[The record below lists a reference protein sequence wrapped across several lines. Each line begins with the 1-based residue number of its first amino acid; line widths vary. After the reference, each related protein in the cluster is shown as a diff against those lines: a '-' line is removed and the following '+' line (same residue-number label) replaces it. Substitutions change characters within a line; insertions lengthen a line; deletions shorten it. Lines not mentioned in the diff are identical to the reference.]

1 MSNHPCRALGYARR
15 RLASTLAAVA
25 LAGLL
30 AGCGSSAGSTPG
42 SAGKGGDGGLQ
53 VVTSFYPLQ
62 FVATRIGGPDA
73 TVSSLTRPG
82 AEPHDLELTPR
93 DVAAVQQADLVVY
106 LSGFQPAVDQAVAQH
121 VGGDALDVA
130 PAAHLDLHASGPD
143 DHAEAGDHS
152 DDHSDDHADESTG
165 EGAVDPHF
173 WLDPTR
179 LAQVSAQVAD
189 AMAKADPGAAAA
201 FRERA
206 TALTGELTALDDAFR
221 TGLAHCAS
229 TDLVTSHTAFG
240 YLAQRY
246 GLHQVGI
253 TGLSPE
259 AEPDPRSLA
268 AVATFVREHD
278 VSTIYSE
285 TLVSPA
291 VARTV
296 ARETGATTAVL
307 DPIEGLTDASAGR
320 DYLEVMRSNLAVLQ
334 KGQSCS

>member
-1 MSNHPCRALGYARR
+1 MLIGPALWHVARR
-15 RLASTLAAVA
+15 GPVRY
-25 LAGLL
+25 LAGLAAAVLSVGTL
-30 AGCGSSAGSTPG
+30 AGCGSPAAAERSPAGS
-42 SAGKGGDGGLQ
+42 GGRLH

-62 FVATRIGGPDA
+62 FVASTIGGPDA

-93 DVAAVQQADLVVY
+93 DVATVQKADLVVY
-106 LSGFQPAVDQAVAQH
+106 LSGFQPAVDQAVDQH
-121 VGGDALDVA
+121 TGGDVLDVA
-130 PAAHLDLHASGPD
+130 PAAHLDLHG
-143 DHAEAGDHS
+143 
-152 DDHSDDHADESTG
+152 TG
-165 EGAVDPHF
+165 GAAVDPHF

-189 AMAKADPGAAAA
+189 AMASADPDAAAT
-201 FRERA
+201 FHQRA
-206 TALTGELTALDDAFR
+206 TALAGELSRLDRDFR
-221 TGLAHCAS
+221 TGLAHC
-229 TDLVTSHTAFG
+229 TNRDLVTSHTAFG

-253 TGLSPE
+253 TGMSPE

-268 AVATFVREHD
+268 AVATYVREHH

-320 DYLEVMRSNLAVLQ
+320 DYLQVMRSNLAVL
-334 KGQSCS
+334 KNGQSCS

>member
-1 MSNHPCRALGYARR
+1 MFLERAPRLRPRR
-15 RLASTLAAVA
+15 RSVSWLVVATAAAVVA
-25 LAGLL
+25 LL
-30 AGCGSSAGSTPG
+30 AGCGSAGPA
-42 SAGKGGDGGLQ
+42 AGKNDGLR
-53 VVTSFYPLQ
+53 VVASFYPLQ
-62 FVATRIGGPDA
+62 FVAERIGGPDA

-106 LSGFQPAVDQAVAQH
+106 LGGFQPAVDQAVRQNA
-121 VGGDALDVA
+121 GNTTLDVA
-130 PAAHLDLHASGPD
+130 QAAHLDLHASSRD
-143 DHAEAGDHS
+143 DHPEGG
-152 DDHSDDHADESTG
+152 DHADEG
-165 EGAVDPHF
+165 GAEGAVDPHF

-179 LAQVSAQVAD
+179 LAQVSQQVAD
-189 AMAKADPGAAAA
+189 AMAKADPDAAAA
-201 FRERA
+201 FQQRA
-206 TALTGELTALDDAFR
+206 AALADELARLDEDFR

-268 AVATFVREHD
+268 AVATYVREHH

-320 DYLEVMRSNLAVLQ
+320 NYLEVMRSNLAVLE
-334 KGQSCS
+334 KGQSCQ

>member
-1 MSNHPCRALGYARR
+1 MSNDGRPHRAPAR
-15 RLASTLAAVA
+15 RLAATMTAAVA
-25 LAGLL
+25 LTGLL
-30 AGCGSSAGSTPG
+30 AGCGSSAGTTPG
-42 SAGKGGDGGLQ
+42 SVGKRDGGLH

-106 LSGFQPAVDQAVAQH
+106 LGGFQPAVDQAVDQH
-121 VGGDALDVA
+121 AGRDALDVA
-130 PAAHLDLHASGPD
+130 AAAHLDVHTSGSD
-143 DHAEAGDHS
+143 DHTGEAGDHV
-152 DDHSDDHADESTG
+152 G
-165 EGAVDPHF
+165 EEAVDPHF

-179 LAQVSAQVAD
+179 LATVSQQVAE
-189 AMAKADPGAAAA
+189 AMAKADPDAAAA
-201 FRERA
+201 FRQRA
-206 TALTGELTALDDAFR
+206 TALAGDLSALDDAFR
-221 TGLAHCAS
+221 VGLAHCAS

-268 AVATFVREHD
+268 AVATFVREHH

-320 DYLEVMRSNLAVLQ
+320 DYLEVMRSNLAVLK

>member
-1 MSNHPCRALGYARR
+1 MSNDGRPHRAPAR
-15 RLASTLAAVA
+15 RLAATMTAAVA
-25 LAGLL
+25 LTGLL

-42 SAGKGGDGGLQ
+42 SAGQRDGGLH

-106 LSGFQPAVDQAVAQH
+106 LSGFQPAVDQAVDQH

-130 PAAHLDLHASGPD
+130 AAAHLDLHASGPD
-143 DHAEAGDHS
+143 DHAEAGDQT
-152 DDHSDDHADESTG
+152 DDHADDHAG

-179 LAQVSAQVAD
+179 LAQVSTQVAE
-189 AMAKADPGAAAA
+189 AMAKADPDAAAA

-206 TALTGELTALDDAFR
+206 AALAGELSALDAAFR

-268 AVATFVREHD
+268 AVATFVRDHH

-320 DYLEVMRSNLAVLQ
+320 DYLQVMRSNLAVLK
-334 KGQSCS
+334 KGQSCA

>member
-1 MSNHPCRALGYARR
+1 VLS
-15 RLASTLAAVA
+15 
-25 LAGLL
+25 AGVL
-30 AGCGSSAGSTPG
+30 AGCGSPAAAGGGVG
-42 SAGKGGDGGLQ
+42 SGGGLH

-62 FVATRIGGPDA
+62 FVASTIGGPDA

-93 DVAAVQQADLVVY
+93 DVATLQKADLVVY
-106 LSGFQPAVDQAVAQH
+106 LSGFQPAVDQAVDQH
-121 VGGDALDVA
+121 ARGDVLDVA
-130 PAAHLDLHASGPD
+130 AAAHLDLPAGPGDQDHHD
-143 DHAEAGDHS
+143 DHAEG
-152 DDHSDDHADESTG
+152 HADDRS
-165 EGAVDPHF
+165 AASAADPHF

-179 LAQVSAQVAD
+179 LAKVSAQVAD
-189 AMAKADPGAAAA
+189 AMASADPDAAPA
-201 FRERA
+201 FHRRA
-206 TALTGELTALDDAFR
+206 TALAGELSQLDADFR
-221 TGLAHCAS
+221 TGLADCRS
-229 TDLVTSHTAFG
+229 RDLVTSHTAFG

-253 TGLSPE
+253 TGVSPE

-268 AVATFVREHD
+268 AVATYVRAHH
-278 VSTIYSE
+278 VSTFYSE

-320 DYLEVMRSNLAVLQ
+320 DYLQIMRSNLAVLT
-334 KGQSCS
+334 KGQSCP

>member
-1 MSNHPCRALGYARR
+1 MFSGRSDRR
-15 RLASTLAAVA
+15 RQRPTSPGAVATAVA
-25 LAGLL
+25 LAGMLVGLL
-30 AGCGSSAGSTPG
+30 SGCGAAGG
-42 SAGKGGDGGLQ
+42 QARAGDDGLH
-53 VVTSFYPLQ
+53 VVASFYPLQ
-62 FVATRIGGPDA
+62 FVAARIGGPDA

-93 DVAAVQQADLVVY
+93 DVAAVQRADLVIY
-106 LSGFQPAVDQAVAQH
+106 LSGFQPAVDQAVRQH
-121 VGGDALDVA
+121 GGRDALDVA
-130 PAAHLDLHASGPD
+130 AAAHLDLHAAGPD
-143 DHAEAGDHS
+143 G
-152 DDHSDDHADESTG
+152 DHADEAGEHADDGAG

-179 LAQVSAQVAD
+179 LATVSQQVAE
-189 AMAKADPGAAAA
+189 AMAKADPSAAAG
-201 FRERA
+201 FRQRA
-206 TALTGELTALDDAFR
+206 SALAGELATLDEEFR

-229 TDLVTSHTAFG
+229 TDLVTSHAAFG

-253 TGLSPE
+253 TGISPE

-268 AVATFVREHD
+268 AVATFVREHH

-320 DYLEVMRSNLAVLQ
+320 DYLQVMRSNLAVLK
-334 KGQSCS
+334 KGQSCR

>member
-1 MSNHPCRALGYARR
+1 MFAARLHRRQLRR
-15 RLASTLAAVA
+15 RSFAGPALAAAVA
-25 LAGLL
+25 VVGLL
-30 AGCGSSAGSTPG
+30 AGCGSAGGAART
-42 SAGKGGDGGLQ
+42 DNGGLH

-106 LSGFQPAVDQAVAQH
+106 LSGFQPAVDQAVDQH
-121 VGGDALDVA
+121 AGRDALDVA
-130 PAAHLDLHASGPD
+130 AAAHLDLHASGPD

-152 DDHSDDHADESTG
+152 DDSPG
-165 EGAVDPHF
+165 EGVVDPHF

-179 LAQVSAQVAD
+179 LAQVSRQVAE
-189 AMAKADPGAAAA
+189 AMAKADPDAAAA

-206 TALTGELTALDDAFR
+206 TALAGELSALDDAFR

-229 TDLVTSHTAFG
+229 TDLVTSHAAFG

-268 AVATFVREHD
+268 AVAAYVREHD

-291 VARTV
+291 VAQTV
-296 ARETGATTAVL
+296 ARETGAATAVL
-307 DPIEGLTDASAGR
+307 DPIEGLTDASAER
-320 DYLEVMRSNLAVLQ
+320 DYLQVMRSNLAVLE

>member
-1 MSNHPCRALGYARR
+1 VV
-15 RLASTLAAVA
+15 AAVTV
-25 LAGLL
+25 LVGLL
-30 AGCGSSAGSTPG
+30 AGCGSAGAPARTG
-42 SAGKGGDGGLQ
+42 SSGLH

-62 FVATRIGGPDA
+62 FVAARIGGPDA

-93 DVAAVQQADLVVY
+93 DVAAVQHADLVIY

-121 VGGDALDVA
+121 AGGDALDVA
-130 PAAHLDLHASGPD
+130 AAAHLDRHGSGSDETHAAGEGSG
-143 DHAEAGDHS
+143 
-152 DDHSDDHADESTG
+152 HADA
-165 EGAVDPHF
+165 GAVDPHF

-179 LAQVSAQVAD
+179 LAQVSREVAE
-189 AMAKADPGAAAA
+189 AMAKADPDAATA

-206 TALTGELTALDDAFR
+206 TTLAGELSALDEAFR
-221 TGLAHCAS
+221 SGLARCAS
-229 TDLVTSHTAFG
+229 RDLVTSHAAFG

-268 AVATFVREHD
+268 AVATYVREHH
-278 VSTIYSE
+278 VSTVYSE

-320 DYLEVMRSNLAVLQ
+320 DYLQVMRSNLAVLT

>member
-1 MSNHPCRALGYARR
+1 MLDGRPHRRLLRR
-15 RLASTLAAVA
+15 RSLSTPALVAAVA
-25 LAGLL
+25 VVGLL
-30 AGCGSSAGSTPG
+30 AGCGSAGG
-42 SAGKGGDGGLQ
+42 SARADGGGLR

-93 DVAAVQQADLVVY
+93 DVAAVQQADLVIY
-106 LSGFQPAVDQAVAQH
+106 LSGFQPAVDQAVDQH
-121 VGGDALDVA
+121 AGREALDVA

-143 DHAEAGDHS
+143 NHAEAGDHA
-152 DDHSDDHADESTG
+152 DDHAS

-179 LAQVSAQVAD
+179 LAQVSTQVAD
-189 AMAKADPGAAAA
+189 AMAKADPDAAAA

-206 TALTGELTALDDAFR
+206 AALAGELSALDDAFR

-268 AVATFVREHD
+268 AVATYVREHH

-307 DPIEGLTDASAGR
+307 DPIEGLTDASAGG